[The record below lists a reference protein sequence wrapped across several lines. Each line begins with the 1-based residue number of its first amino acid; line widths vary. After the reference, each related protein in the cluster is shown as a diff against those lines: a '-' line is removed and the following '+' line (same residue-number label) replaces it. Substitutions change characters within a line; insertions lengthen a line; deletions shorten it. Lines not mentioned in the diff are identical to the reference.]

1 MSDMEL
7 QKDIID
13 MFMRMGDVAGIP
25 DIIMK
30 IYGVIWMAEEP
41 ISQADIQN
49 TLKDLQISLGKTVIS
64 VSLKEL
70 SQLGVIEK
78 IKKENERTNLYQT
91 NSSLIEIYK
100 LSLLKILGPAEYR
113 TRNFDKKHGTEKL
126 GKKFVDDVTA
136 LHSFL
141 RHLVNKDINNFI

>member
-1 MSDMEL
+1 
-7 QKDIID
+7 

-30 IYGVIWMAEEP
+30 IYGIIWMSEEP
-41 ISQADIQN
+41 ISQGDIQN

-70 SQLGVIEK
+70 TQLGVIDK
-78 IKKENERTNLYQT
+78 IKKDNERTNLYQKNT
-91 NSSLIEIYK
+91 SLIEIYK
-100 LSLLKILGPAEYR
+100 LGMLKILGPAEYR
-113 TRNFDKKHGTEKL
+113 TKNFAKKHNNETL
-126 GKKFVDDVTA
+126 GRKFIDEVNA

-141 RHLVNKDINNFI
+141 RHLVNKEAND

>member
-1 MSDMEL
+1 MADMEL

-30 IYGVIWMAEEP
+30 IYGVIWMSEEP
-41 ISQADIQN
+41 ISQADIQSR
-49 TLKDLQISLGKTVIS
+49 LKDLQISLGKTVIS

-70 SQLGVIEK
+70 TQLGVIDK

-91 NSSLIEIYK
+91 NSTLIDIYK
-100 LSLLKILGPAEYR
+100 LSILKILGTAEYR
-113 TRNFDKKHGTEKL
+113 TNNFDKKKHYDKW
-126 GKKFVDDVTA
+126 FA
-136 LHSFL
+136 
-141 RHLVNKDINNFI
+141 